1 MVFHW
6 EAKKYKFSGKDSW
19 GSKSLTQLAVSPSR
33 ASCCY
38 LFKSW
43 SFLWM
48 FSNSLTITGCVSRCK
63 SFTTRNRGPDRH
75 LMSIRASVAPPRYFV
90 VRTWR
95 HLEID
100 PQFSAR
106 IENLSSAPLKTDTGL
121 PPIHMVPAP
130 LNFWSPVLNTAAF
143 TR

>member
-6 EAKKYKFSGKDSW
+6 EARKYKFSGKDSR

-48 FSNSLTITGCVSRCK
+48 FSNSLTITGRVSRCK
-63 SFTTRNRGPDRH
+63 CLSGPLLPHHVTLLFERDAILKLIHNSQRG
-75 LMSIRASVAPPRYFV
+75 
-90 VRTWR
+90 
-95 HLEID
+95 
-100 PQFSAR
+100 
-106 IENLSSAPLKTDTGL
+106 
-121 PPIHMVPAP
+121 
-130 LNFWSPVLNTAAF
+130 
-143 TR
+143 